1 MKSLDKQKRY
11 VLKLANM
18 LETVLAFIILM
29 TVVLGIIDTLR
40 RIYNTYIIHFSTP
53 LNYQELNS
61 LFATILLLVIGVELA
76 VMLSLHI
83 QRALIDLLLFGI
95 ARKMLLVPKSDGMVE
110 ILLGVIAIGFLF
122 VIKKH
127 LVRDS
132 KDIELDSTHNNG

>member
-1 MKSLDKQKRY
+1 
-11 VLKLANM
+11 
-18 LETVLAFIILM
+18 
-29 TVVLGIIDTLR
+29 
-40 RIYNTYIIHFSTP
+40 
-53 LNYQELNS
+53 
-61 LFATILLLVIGVELA
+61 
-76 VMLSLHI
+76 MLSLHI

-132 KDIELDSTHNNG
+132 KDIELEGTHNNR